1 VDHAT
6 SNRPGPGLGSILHA
20 TVLNTAG
27 VKFSMR
33 IVYAFSFFLGLWAV
47 AVLLAS
53 SCPAQ
58 DTHRK
63 ETSAILRLNLKPRWD
78 ALGQVEGIRVSYE
91 LAALPELPGAPV
103 FLHFDTL
110 QPALRRTRDQ
120 VTDLIAEDAA
130 GPVSFRLP
138 VEQKQGDALNQVWQT
153 TRPVQG
159 PFRVSYFVPVA
170 EPITN
175 KRGPHIDLQA
185 AGNGVSGAFVSFL
198 LAPPLEGTLELHVH
212 WDLPAG
218 QTAVSSY
225 ALGDFNRRITLSA
238 LRTTLFLA
246 GPLETY
252 PSPLPH
258 GGISFYALGLS
269 SEELA
274 HLAGWASKAYDAER
288 AAFHGATAEPF
299 RFLVRSYAG
308 GPITSGRADL
318 GTFMLY
324 MPAGV
329 KPDLL
334 ALHSMIAH
342 ETVHALIKDLD
353 DAQGDEGDW
362 YTEGTADYF
371 AIVLP
376 HKARLFDSCEY
387 VTIINEEAAL
397 YYTNALRNVPNQDL
411 TKIMWSGRNA
421 WAVPYARGALYFAD
435 LDAKLKQRHA
445 HVDVLDLVNET
456 SRRIRLGAPANNQ
469 TWRDVLARRAGKWAV
484 SDWTLMLQGRLMLP
498 VDAFGKAVKSVPI
511 SGGFFDLGFAK
522 PERLNAGS
530 KVEQVQAGSPAAR
543 AGLRDG
549 DTFTQS
555 LDLNPFYRSFGEPIT
570 LYVLHDNV
578 PESITYDPH
587 LGSHPE
593 MKWTLSLRQGPLS
606 SCREASASHTQPK
619 NL

>member
-1 VDHAT
+1 VK
-6 SNRPGPGLGSILHA
+6 SFIRSLYGLA
-20 TVLNTAG
+20 
-27 VKFSMR
+27 
-33 IVYAFSFFLGLWAV
+33 FFLGLGAI
-47 AVLLAS
+47 AGLLAS
-53 SCPAQ
+53 SSPAQ
-58 DTHRK
+58 DTPRK
-63 ETSAILRLNLKPRWD
+63 ATSADLRLNLKPQWT
-78 ALGQVEGIRVSYE
+78 ASGQVEGIRVSYE
-91 LAALPELPGAPV
+91 LAGLPNLPGAPL

-110 QPALRRTRDQ
+110 QPALQRTRDQ
-120 VTDLIAEDAA
+120 IMDLIAEDAA

-138 VEQKQGDALNQVWQT
+138 VEQKQGDALNQIWQT

-170 EPITN
+170 EPLTS

-252 PSPLPH
+252 PSPLPQ

-274 HLAGWASKAYDAER
+274 QIADWASKAYDAER
-288 AAFHGATAEPF
+288 AAFHGATGEPF

-329 KPDLL
+329 KPDPL

-353 DAQGDEGDW
+353 DAPGDEGDW

-376 HKARLFDSCEY
+376 HEAGLFDSCEY
-387 VTIINEEAAL
+387 VTLINEEAAL

-411 TKIMWSGRNA
+411 MKTMWSGRNA
-421 WAVPYARGALYFAD
+421 WAVPYARGALYLAD
-435 LDAKLKQRHA
+435 LNAKLKQHHA

-469 TWRDVLARRAGKWAV
+469 TWRDILASRAGEWAV
-484 SDWTLMLQGRLMLP
+484 SDWTFMLQGRLMLP
-498 VDAFGKAVKSVPI
+498 VDAFGETVKSVPI

-530 KVEQVQAGSPAAR
+530 EVEQVQAGSPAAR

-549 DTFTQS
+549 DTLIQS
-555 LDLNPFYRSFGEPIT
+555 LDLNPYYRSFRDPIT
-570 LYVLHDNV
+570 LHVQHDNV

-587 LGSHPE
+587 LGSHQGVR
-593 MKWTLSLRQGPLS
+593 WTLPLREGSLS
-606 SCREASASHTQPK
+606 SCRGAS
-619 NL
+619 